1 MFKRFARCG
10 RELKEKEKL
19 QKDALPS
26 TEHQSS
32 VEFNCIPFQ
41 DLELGKC
48 YQMLVLKDSMEDF
61 MIYKILIL
69 SECTKYRF
77 YFNASCSGVRFD
89 LDKEDLNPHKEFI
102 VALIPSHCSAT
113 TVEELS
119 DYSKGFST
127 QSITEKDAYFFY
139 EDLTK
144 LKLDLDSILK
154 QSKLDKE
161 QEIAKQ
167 LEETKQSKLEK
178 LDKSFNAL
186 QNKLDTYLKQ

>member
-1 MFKRFARCG
+1 MFKRFARYG

-19 QKDALPS
+19 QKDTLPS

-32 VEFNCIPFQ
+32 VELNCIPFQ

-69 SECTKYRF
+69 SECTKYQF
-77 YFNASCSGVRFD
+77 CFNTSYSRIRFD
-89 LDKEDLNPHKEFI
+89 LDKDDLNPHKEFI
-102 VALIPSHCSAT
+102 VALIPSDCSAT
-113 TVEELS
+113 TVDELS
-119 DYSKGFST
+119 EYSNGFNT

-186 QNKLDTYLKQ
+186 QNKLDTYFKQ

>member
-1 MFKRFARCG
+1 MFKQFIKRRG
-10 RELKEKEKL
+10 KLKETEKS
-19 QKDALPS
+19 QEQGLP
-26 TEHQSS
+26 TVEPQSS
-32 VEFNCIPFQ
+32 LNCIPFQ
-41 DLELGKC
+41 NLELGKC
-48 YQMLVLKDSMEDF
+48 YQMLEVRDSMEDF
-61 MIYKILIL
+61 MISKILIL

-89 LDKEDLNPHKEFI
+89 LDKEDLNPHKEFT
-102 VALIPSHCSAT
+102 VALIPSDCSAT
-113 TVEELS
+113 TVNELS
-119 DYSKGFST
+119 DYSKGFNT
-127 QSITEKDAYFFY
+127 TFITEKDTCFFY

-144 LKLDLDSILK
+144 LKLDLDNILK

>member
-1 MFKRFARCG
+1 MFKQFVQR
-10 RELKEKEKL
+10 REKLKETEKS
-19 QKDALPS
+19 QEQELPYI
-26 TEHQSS
+26 EHQP
-32 VEFNCIPFQ
+32 ELNCIPFQ

-48 YQMLVLKDSMEDF
+48 YQMLTIYESAEDF
-61 MIYKILIL
+61 MISKILIL

-77 YFNASCSGVRFD
+77 YFNASGSGVRFD

-113 TVEELS
+113 TVKELS
-119 DYSKGFST
+119 DYSKGFNT
-127 QSITEKDAYFFY
+127 QSITEKDTGFFY

-144 LKLDLDSILK
+144 LKLDLESILK

-178 LDKSFNAL
+178 LDRSFNAL

>member
-1 MFKRFARCG
+1 MVKQFIRRRKKI
-10 RELKEKEKL
+10 KEKE
-19 QKDALPS
+19 QSQEQELP
-26 TEHQSS
+26 TVEYQSS
-32 VEFNCIPFQ
+32 LNCIPFQ

-48 YQMLVLKDSMEDF
+48 YQMLEVRDSMEDF
-61 MIYKILIL
+61 MLNKILIL

-77 YFNASCSGVRFD
+77 YYNSSHSGVRFG
-89 LDKEDLNPHKEFI
+89 LYKEDLNPHKEFI
-102 VALIPSHCSAT
+102 VALIPSDCSAT

-119 DYSKGFST
+119 EYSKGFNT
-127 QSITEKDAYFFY
+127 QSITEKDTSFFY

-144 LKLDLDSILK
+144 LKLDLQSILK

-178 LDKSFNAL
+178 LDRSFNAL

>member
-10 RELKEKEKL
+10 RELKNKTEL
-19 QKDALPS
+19 QKDS
-26 TEHQSS
+26 TNQVL

-41 DLELGKC
+41 NLELGKC
-48 YQMLVLKDSMEDF
+48 YQMLEVKDSMEDF
-61 MIYKILIL
+61 RINKILIL

-77 YFNASCSGVRFD
+77 YFNASDLRIRFD
-89 LDKEDLNPHKEFI
+89 LDKDDLNTYKEFT
-102 VALIPSHCSAT
+102 VALILSDCSAT

-119 DYSKGFST
+119 EYSKGFNT
-127 QSITEKDAYFFY
+127 QSITEKDTSFFY

-144 LKLDLDSILK
+144 LKLDLDNILK

-161 QEIAKQ
+161 QEIVKQ

-178 LDKSFNAL
+178 LDRSFNAL